1 MADTENTSSVT
12 PAGASS
18 SPVTSTGATL
28 GDVGDKTSSQLGNL
42 KRPQNWVN
50 KFELDMNMGKDP
62 SNISNAKWVDLA
74 QGISSI
80 TPTSNDTTT
89 KASYWN
95 DKGFQEMDVTGKD
108 ISIAVKGV
116 RVVNDPA
123 QDFISS
129 LFLKMGDQCRTLLR
143 WTDQSNNVIL
153 ASVTITK
160 IQTMGG
166 NANAYQAFSF
176 TMNLNGAP
184 IYSAGTGKNNDDGT
198 GLNGV
203 SNTAGS
209 SNGGVQ

>member
-12 PAGASS
+12 PTGTSS
-18 SPVTSTGATL
+18 APATGATL

-166 NANAYQAFSF
+166 NANAYQTFSF

>member
-1 MADTENTSSVT
+1 MADTGN
-12 PAGASS
+12 
-18 SPVTSTGATL
+18 
-28 GDVGDKTSSQLGNL
+28 TSSQLGNL

-62 SNISNAKWVDLA
+62 SNMGKDPSNISNAKWVDLS
-74 QGISSI
+74 QGIQSI
-80 TPTSNDTTT
+80 TPTSNDETT

-153 ASVTITK
+153 ASVTIR
-160 IQTMGG
+160 
-166 NANAYQAFSF
+166 
-176 TMNLNGAP
+176 
-184 IYSAGTGKNNDDGT
+184 
-198 GLNGV
+198 
-203 SNTAGS
+203 
-209 SNGGVQ
+209 

>member
-1 MADTENTSSVT
+1 MADTENTSPVT
-12 PAGASS
+12 STGTGS
-18 SPVTSTGATL
+18 SPATSTGATL
-28 GDVGDKTSSQLGNL
+28 GDVDEKTSSQLGNL

-166 NANAYQAFSF
+166 NANAYQTFSF